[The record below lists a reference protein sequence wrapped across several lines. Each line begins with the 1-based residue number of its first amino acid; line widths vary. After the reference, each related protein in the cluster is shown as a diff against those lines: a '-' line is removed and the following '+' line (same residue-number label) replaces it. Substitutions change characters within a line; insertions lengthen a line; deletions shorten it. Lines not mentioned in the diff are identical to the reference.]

1 MVYDHLFL
9 LRFEFLLVSVQIP
22 DKDAKVLSQ
31 RVQPDWPLQQK
42 FLSSCKLTGRRGQC
56 VVERARLLTLFLNN
70 FFRLSFSS
78 HPIVEK
84 ERILRINL
92 FLSWSI
98 FEALHQGDSS
108 SSLSHLIDVYA
119 VLVCHSTGGGWH
131 LLPLHEDRGTS
142 CLPSKAL
149 GKSQT
154 FQVV

>member
-1 MVYDHLFL
+1 MRCYFNDFV
-9 LRFEFLLVSVQIP
+9 
-22 DKDAKVLSQ
+22 
-31 RVQPDWPLQQK
+31 
-42 FLSSCKLTGRRGQC
+42 
-56 VVERARLLTLFLNN
+56 
-70 FFRLSFSS
+70 RLSFSS

-154 FQVV
+154 FQVGKTTHGFWSGSGRVRCSWLAPIFTFLWIRFQYRIPDPELDPKQKSFQNIFLLKVLMK

>member
-1 MVYDHLFL
+1 MRCYFNDFV
-9 LRFEFLLVSVQIP
+9 
-22 DKDAKVLSQ
+22 
-31 RVQPDWPLQQK
+31 
-42 FLSSCKLTGRRGQC
+42 
-56 VVERARLLTLFLNN
+56 
-70 FFRLSFSS
+70 RLSFSS

-154 FQVV
+154 FQVGKTTHGFWSGCGVFALIQFSNYSGSGGSTGFRRRILGKKVFRKYSIR